1 MRQFG
6 ALELVVDTSV
16 DAAYL
21 YLKGAPRDREDRVGS
36 VANTIVLEDL
46 IPGYLGPDINLDFD
60 KNGVLIGLEILG

>member
-6 ALELVVDTSV
+6 ALELVVDASV

-21 YLKGAPRDREDRVGS
+21 YLKGAPRDERRVGS
-36 VANTIVLEDL
+36 VANTIILEDL
-46 IPGYLGPDINLDFD
+46 IPGYLGPDIHLDFD